1 MKLSVSEK
9 VSKKTADRNGMN
21 SEESKQPKFARGLV
35 PSAKSARKEL
45 FQPNF
50 VLPSQLEEASNG
62 IPALAPRGAND
73 DQPRYSV
80 SISPATVRVSKS
92 DPRKIG
98 KLVDNYKPRTA
109 IKEWSSKSRSSM
121 VARLASLDYSGLLS
135 DPDAI
140 PIMATLTYPGDWEA
154 VVPNAKTAKKHLRAF
169 QKRYER
175 AFGEELAAIWKM
187 EFQRRGAVHF
197 HIFMNMRIQKREFEK
212 WLSSTWNEI
221 VNPPDA
227 EEKRKHLLA
236 GTGVDIATGLKAT
249 DAKLVAIYFSKHNS
263 PNRGSKEYQNRP
275 PQRWL
280 DQGSVGRFWGYW
292 HLSPIIF
299 STEIS
304 HADALFISRTLRRWY
319 RANANFRKV
328 SVWRTTLVSG
338 EVRRRFVRRRPRR
351 MSSTSGYLT
360 VPNGAT
366 MAQQLTRALSKRKGT
381 DEK

>member
-1 MKLSVSEK
+1 MTSS
-9 VSKKTADRNGMN
+9 N
-21 SEESKQPKFARGLV
+21 ESNKHFAGLV

-45 FQPNF
+45 FQPNI
-50 VLPSQLEEASNG
+50 VLPAELEEASNNL
-62 IPALAPRGAND
+62 PSLPPREAND

-80 SISPATVRVSKS
+80 SLSPATVRVSKS
-92 DPRKIG
+92 DPRQIG
-98 KLVDNYKPRTA
+98 KLVENYKARTS
-109 IKEWSSKSRSSM
+109 IKEWSPKSRSAM
-121 VARLASLDYSGLLS
+121 VARLSSLDYSQMLS
-135 DPDAI
+135 DPDAF

-154 VVPNAKTAKKHLRAF
+154 VVPDAETAKKHLRAF

-175 AFGEELAAIWKM
+175 AFGEKLAAIWKM

-197 HIFMNMRIQKREFEK
+197 HIFMNMRVQKKEFEK
-212 WLSSTWNEI
+212 WLSSTWTEI

-249 DAKLVAIYFSKHNS
+249 DAKLVAIYFSKHSS
-263 PNRGSKEYQNRP
+263 PNRGSKEYQNKP
-275 PQRWL
+275 PQKWL

-292 HLSPIIF
+292 HLSPLIF

-304 HADALFISRTLRRWY
+304 HTDALFISRTLRRWY
-319 RANANFRKV
+319 RANSKFRKV

-338 EVRRRFVRRRPRR
+338 VIRKRFVRRRPRR
-351 MSSTSGYLT
+351 MSSTSGYLI

-366 MAQQLTRALSKRKGT
+366 MAQHLARALHGRKGG
-381 DEK
+381 DEKEQHGLHSP

>member
-1 MKLSVSEK
+1 VFQEK
-9 VSKKTADRNGMN
+9 RLKFADRNGMT
-21 SEESKQPKFARGLV
+21 KQTPQFSRGLV

-45 FQPNF
+45 FQPNI
-50 VLPSQLEEASNG
+50 VLPAELEEASKNL
-62 IPALAPRGAND
+62 PALPPREVND

-80 SISPATVRVSKS
+80 SLSPATVRVSKS
-92 DPRKIG
+92 DPRQLG
-98 KLVDNYKPRTA
+98 KLVDNYKPRTP

-121 VARLASLDYSGLLS
+121 VARLSSLDYSNMLS

-140 PIMATLTYPGDWEA
+140 PIMATLTYPGDWET
-154 VVPNAKTAKKHLRAF
+154 VVPDAETAKKHLRAF

-175 AFGEELAAIWKM
+175 AFGEKLTAIWKM

-197 HIFMNMRIQKREFEK
+197 HVFMNMRIQKKEFEK
-212 WLSSTWNEI
+212 WLSLTWTEI
-221 VNPPDA
+221 VNPPDK

-275 PQRWL
+275 PQKWL

-292 HLSPIIF
+292 HLSPSIF

-319 RANANFRKV
+319 RANAKSRKV
-328 SVWRTTLVSG
+328 SVWRTNLVSG
-338 EVRRRFVRRRPRR
+338 EVKKRSVRRKPRRF
-351 MSSTSGYLT
+351 SSTSGYLT
-360 VPNGAT
+360 VPNGAK
-366 MAQQLTRALSKRKGT
+366 MGQLLTLALKAREPRANGS
-381 DEK
+381 DA